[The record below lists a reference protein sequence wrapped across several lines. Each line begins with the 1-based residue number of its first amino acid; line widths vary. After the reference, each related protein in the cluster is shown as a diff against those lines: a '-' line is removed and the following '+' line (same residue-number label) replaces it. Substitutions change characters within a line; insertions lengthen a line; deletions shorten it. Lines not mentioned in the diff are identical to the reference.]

1 MCVGSIKVSLIIVS
15 VGLDL
20 AAENASICWLD
31 GMCVGLVS
39 CLLKLCGAL

>member
-1 MCVGSIKVSLIIVS
+1 MCAGSIKVSLIIVS
-15 VGLDL
+15 VGVDL
-20 AAENASICWLD
+20 AAENGSIRQLD